1 MNTDYTGISIAHLV
15 QTDQK
20 EHPKLSQMY
29 QTSQIGTFHSTVN
42 NFALKMVVFSHY
54 NIYDR
59 YVGVNN
65 FICSITCGC
74 SSWWL
79 GGRKFVVYI
88 FQDWRLL
95 LSIWRGHIESAC
107 CYKGSDHALQ
117 KKLMEKTACNLIYGN
132 YNPPPPLVFRLYLL
146 IRIPQIMYTL

>member
-1 MNTDYTGISIAHLV
+1 
-15 QTDQK
+15 
-20 EHPKLSQMY
+20 MY

-54 NIYDR
+54 NMYDR

-95 LSIWRGHIESAC
+95 LSIWRGHIESAS

-117 KKLMEKTACNLIYGN
+117 KKLMEKTACNLTYGDVSLLMSDTFTLAEASSLTSG
-132 YNPPPPLVFRLYLL
+132 PLQPSVSCLPEIQPPLCNIFVHS
-146 IRIPQIMYTL
+146 